1 LTPPAGYTYH
11 TRLFADLTAPT
22 WRLWLWA
29 NLVALLPLSV
39 AVLLHWLPYQFYLAA
54 GTPLALFPNPAWSS
68 TQTLLLTLLAILTSI
83 LLHELLHGLAL
94 ILLGYRPRF
103 LIESGF
109 PAAGITP
116 GRFITRRHYLF
127 MALLPLVAIS
137 SAGGLLLPFLPA
149 ALGRPLVYAL
159 LLNAAASIGDLLV
172 AQRVRR
178 WPAEALFAEQGGIRV
193 FLPHSP

>member
-1 LTPPAGYTYH
+1 LTPPAGYVYH

-29 NLVALLPLSV
+29 NLIALIPLSA
-39 AVLLHWLPYQFYLAA
+39 AVLLLWLPYQFYLAA
-54 GTPLALFPNPAWSS
+54 GTPLALFPNPAWSATRS
-68 TQTLLLTLLAILTSI
+68 LLITIGAMIASI
-83 LLHELLHGLAL
+83 PIHESLHGLAL
-94 ILLGYRPRF
+94 LFLGYRPRF

-109 PAAGITP
+109 PVAGIAP

-127 MALLPLVAIS
+127 MSLLPLTIMSLVGAI
-137 SAGGLLLPFLPA
+137 LLPFLPA
-149 ALGRPLVYAL
+149 ALGRPLIYVL

-178 WPAEALFAEQGGIRV
+178 WPAEALFNAEEGIRV
-193 FLPHSP
+193 FLPHP